1 MSGLEI
7 IIYSYILYIVY
18 TTMNNNYS
26 ELLNEI
32 SDDVPP
38 TFTIAVPSFGETVVY
53 TVVVSSVDETETET
67 KENHPRQVLPLPN
80 LGNSCFLNSCLQQLL
95 NIDELNAYHLS
106 HHCRKQQRSKPGFCI
121 ECAVSSLLQTDTKNN
136 ALSSIFRNLSSI
148 MPSLLKG
155 MQNDAYECW
164 VGLVT
169 AIHDKSTNI
178 VRETFFGEIHS
189 KVQCKDCRCKVGR
202 IEEISELQLE
212 ITDASDLLD
221 ALTLFTTEERL
232 VGANKY
238 SCMNCEKKTY
248 AMKKLTIFKAPKY
261 LTIVLKRFK
270 HVSIR
275 GKYIEQKDKR
285 VIEYPLVLDVTPFM
299 NKRRQYK
306 CKILYELHGV
316 LVHMG
321 STTNGHYISIIKNDN
336 NVWFHCND
344 TIIIPMSENKVLEQT
359 AYMLF
364 YKKIIE

>member
-1 MSGLEI
+1 MSELEI

-32 SDDVPP
+32 SDDVPQ
-38 TFTIAVPSFGETVVY
+38 TFTIAVPSFGETA
-53 TVVVSSVDETETET
+53 VVSSVDETETET
-67 KENHPRQVLPLPN
+67 KEENHPRQVLPLPN

-121 ECAVSSLLQTDTKNN
+121 ECAVSSLLQTNTKNN
-136 ALSSIFRNLSSI
+136 ALSRIFRNLSSI

-169 AIHDKSTNI
+169 AIHDNSITNI
-178 VRETFFGEIHS
+178 VRETFFGKIHS

-212 ITDASDLLD
+212 ITDVSDLLS
-221 ALTLFTTEERL
+221 ALTLFTVPERL

-248 AMKKLTIFKAPKY
+248 AIKKLTIFKAPKY

-270 HVSIR
+270 HVSIG

-285 VIEYPLVLDVTPFM
+285 IIEYPLVLDVTPFM

-321 STTNGHYISIIKNDN
+321 STTNNGHYISIIKNDN
-336 NVWFHCND
+336 VWFHCSD
-344 TIIIPMSENKVLEQT
+344 TIIIPISENKVLEQT